1 MANLILVQSLN
12 LEAEANGRSTKCQK
26 AHCKAFLVHQFFCFH
41 LLCHSLLIFLFFFQT
56 LLSVFM
62 VSVRVTSWNRHN
74 QSPKKKKE
82 QGLRL
87 KIKHKRLQCDYNS
100 NNYNITSSA
109 CIAIVIVNIVMH
121 NKSQRKKRQ
130 TTEEDQLLI
139 IRANFGSIKNTTMTF
154 CACCLIVA
162 LTSTKEGEKRDILKA
177 KCLLACLKSGV
188 VRGRER
194 L

>member
-1 MANLILVQSLN
+1 
-12 LEAEANGRSTKCQK
+12 
-26 AHCKAFLVHQFFCFH
+26 
-41 LLCHSLLIFLFFFQT
+41 
-56 LLSVFM
+56 M

-194 L
+194 LWLNTNRVIDIPCRTSRLCQKKNGGKMEKRRKTEMYYSTSVMTINI